1 MKIRAKANTHIRHP
15 KPFLRRRRKQHQLER
30 LIARVTNQTTVR
42 THLETRA
49 MRLVSKHY
57 VGGPDDRIDQWQL
70 QTRRGTLTVSRAADG
85 WSNTPFLLY
94 TKGRLIVGT
103 FAFDRDAR

>member
-15 KPFLRRRRKQHQLER
+15 KPFLRRRRKQRQLEQ

-42 THLETRA
+42 THLVTRA

-70 QTRRGTLTVSRAADG
+70 QTRCGNLTVSRAADG
-85 WSNTPFLLY
+85 WANTPTVLY
-94 TKGRLIVGT
+94 TKGRLIIGK
-103 FAFDRDAR
+103 FAFDHDKR